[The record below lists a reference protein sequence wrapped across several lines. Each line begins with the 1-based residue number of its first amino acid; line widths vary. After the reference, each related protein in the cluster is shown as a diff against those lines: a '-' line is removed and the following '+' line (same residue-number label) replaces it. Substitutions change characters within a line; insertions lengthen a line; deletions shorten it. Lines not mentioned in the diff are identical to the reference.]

1 MEQKDLKELIRS
13 ILTDIVNENE
23 ELVKGQSNNHANEVK
38 DEAPVD
44 VDNIETPSKIPAE
57 SEIEDGI
64 LDDITEVN
72 IREQFLVEDATDKDG
87 YLRMKKNT
95 PARLGLGRAG
105 TRYKTEP
112 VLRFRADHAAAQD
125 AVFSYVDEDLIK
137 EMGFVPVE
145 TLCGDKDTYITRPDL
160 GRKFSDEELKKITDV
175 IPNNADIAIIVGDG
189 LSSAAIEANIRDI
202 IPSIKQGLK
211 THNLDF
217 GDIVFVKHCRVPAMD
232 PIGEHTGA
240 KVVCL
245 LIGERPGLVT
255 AESMSAYVAY
265 KPTIGMPE
273 ARRTVISNIH
283 GQGTPAVEAGAYIA
297 DLIKEMLDV
306 KASGVD
312 LKKVSKEGQ

>member
-1 MEQKDLKELIRS
+1 MEQKDLKDLIRS
-13 ILTDIVNENE
+13 ILTDIVEENDD
-23 ELVKGQSNNHANEVK
+23 LVKGNSSDHKTEVQA
-38 DEAPVD
+38 EAPVN
-44 VDNIETPSKIPAE
+44 VDTIETPTKVPTNT
-57 SEIEDGI
+57 EIEDAV

-72 IREQFLVEDATDKDG
+72 IREQYLVENAQNKEG

-105 TRYKTEP
+105 VRYRTEP

-137 EMGFVPVE
+137 EMNFVPVE

-160 GRKFSDEELKKITDV
+160 GRKFSDEELKKVTDT
-175 IPNNADIAIIVGDG
+175 IPNNADVAIVVGDG

-202 IPSIKQGLK
+202 IPSIRQGLK

-297 DLIKEMLDV
+297 DLIKDMLDA